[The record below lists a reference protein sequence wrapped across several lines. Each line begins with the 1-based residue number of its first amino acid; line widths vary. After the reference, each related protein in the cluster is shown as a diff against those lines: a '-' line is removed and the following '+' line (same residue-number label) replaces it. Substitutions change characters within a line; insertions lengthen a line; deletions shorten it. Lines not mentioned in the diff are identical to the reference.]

1 MRSSRD
7 GTFAAN
13 HRLAGLW
20 AVLLQVTVLTI
31 NVPGAVAG
39 DGPPLD
45 CRPEARQQEAARPS
59 GSTTPGDGRAPIS
72 GPREMLTLLGMDASR
87 LDGIKDS
94 TPLEGNDRE
103 TLWRLLITLRRFALL
118 DVDRWKQREPDWD
131 RLGREPAAH
140 RGEILEFSGRVKSVT
155 LEHPPGPKAE
165 QFDLPEY
172 YRCEFAIGQANA
184 PATIYTL
191 KVPKAWRLDE
201 PLDERATVQ
210 GFFFKLAGDSPE
222 LVRPV
227 FVAARV
233 AWHPATLLGDLGMD
247 LGLFD
252 DVRAIGPLT
261 QPAGVERTFSDR
273 ECFYQLLAAAG
284 RTGASEL
291 TDLTGN
297 FIYQAIPLLQK
308 PEAHFGELVAFDGL
322 ARRATLVRVEDPD
335 IVARFGI
342 DHYYELEVT
351 VELEKWYRGRD
362 GDFHS
367 FPMVFCMRRLPKGM
381 PLGER
386 INETVRIP
394 AFFFKVWTYRSE
406 RSAAKGPTVRQLAP
420 LLVGREPVWVV
431 AEPVDQSFS
440 STVFIGVFVLLTI
453 GAWIIVWRL
462 NRGDEKFR
470 RRIIVRKYAI
480 EGERSLNE
488 LGLEDQGPPDF
499 SYLNDGGKG

>member
-1 MRSSRD
+1 
-7 GTFAAN
+7 
-13 HRLAGLW
+13 
-20 AVLLQVTVLTI
+20 
-31 NVPGAVAG
+31 
-39 DGPPLD
+39 
-45 CRPEARQQEAARPS
+45 
-59 GSTTPGDGRAPIS
+59 
-72 GPREMLTLLGMDASR
+72 MLTLLGLDASR
-87 LDGIKDS
+87 LSAMKDG

-118 DVDRWKQREPDWD
+118 DIDRWKQREPDWD
-131 RLGREPAAH
+131 RLAREAASH
-140 RGEILEFSGRVKSVT
+140 RGEILEFSGRVTSVT
-155 LEHPPGPKAE
+155 CEHPPDQKAE

-172 YRCEFAIGQANA
+172 YRCEFAIGKTSA

-191 KVPKAWRLDE
+191 KVPKAWRLDV

-261 QPAGVERTFSDR
+261 QPAGVERTYSDR

-297 FIYQAIPLLQK
+297 FIYKAIPLLQK
-308 PEAHFGELVAFDGL
+308 PDAHFGELVAFDGL
-322 ARRATLVRVEDPD
+322 ARRATMVRVEDPD

-351 VELEKWYRGRD
+351 VELEGRLRWRD
-362 GDFHS
+362 EEFHS
-367 FPMVFCMRRLPKGM
+367 FPMVFCVRRLPKGM
-381 PLGER
+381 PIGER

-406 RSAAKGPTVRQLAP
+406 RSATKGPTARQLAP
-420 LLVGREPVWVV
+420 LLVGREPVWIVG
-431 AEPVDQSFS
+431 ERVDQSFS
-440 STVFIGVFVLLTI
+440 SSVFIGVFVLLTI
-453 GAWIIVWRL
+453 GTWIVVWRL

-470 RRIIVRKYAI
+470 RRIIVRKYSLD
-480 EGERSLNE
+480 GERSLNE
-488 LGLEDQGPPDF
+488 MGLEDQGPPDF
-499 SYLNDGGKG
+499 RYLEHEPEFRPPPL